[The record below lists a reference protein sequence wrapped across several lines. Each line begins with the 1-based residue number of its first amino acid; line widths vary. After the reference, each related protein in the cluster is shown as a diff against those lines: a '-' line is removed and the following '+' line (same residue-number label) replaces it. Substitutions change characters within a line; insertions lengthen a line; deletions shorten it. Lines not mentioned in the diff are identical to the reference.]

1 MLAASTK
8 EEREKWKTFFQ
19 VITRRQAF
27 RCYRCSRRCGPVSAA
42 TPRSCCVLQPFVVA
56 PERSDSDSKGR
67 RRSQVDATQEKY
79 YPGKLIVEVR
89 TNAGFGSLAGPIS
102 GLSSGEGRVA
112 DACTA
117 VREQMRAQACQR
129 VKNAAQLKD
138 ELIAAYGRPCCNAC

>member
-1 MLAASTK
+1 M
-8 EEREKWKTFFQ
+8 EEVFSGDY
-19 VITRRQAF
+19 A
-27 RCYRCSRRCGPVSAA
+27 PVSVSLLSLLKAA
-42 TPRSCCVLQPFVVA
+42 ALSTGAGGDPPKLLCAQPFVVA

-79 YPGKLIVEVR
+79 HPGKLIVEVR
-89 TNAGFGSLAGPIS
+89 TTAGFGSLAGPIS

-117 VREQMRAQACQR
+117 VRAQACQR
-129 VKNAAQLKD
+129 VKDAAQLKA